1 MMRLCFNFSAFASV
15 YTCREMV
22 IAYACVRGQFR
33 VIALIVRA
41 ADFVAHSSR
50 IQKDHCP
57 AWIAKLPVAGPNESR
72 RAGCRLPLTHA
83 LAQSLDQS
91 NAPVA
96 AGVLICISIRPD
108 PQQIR
113 LNWAEGKI
121 RGIYPGEWMCAR
133 ITKCLENLFSI
144 QNLAPIKKKRQ
155 SLWINFMTISC

>member
-1 MMRLCFNFSAFASV
+1 MQRDRNRVCV
-15 YTCREMV
+15 
-22 IAYACVRGQFR
+22 CVRGQFR

-41 ADFVAHSSR
+41 ADFVAHSCSHTKR
-50 IQKDHCP
+50 PLSC
-57 AWIAKLPVAGPNESR
+57 VNCETAGR
-72 RAGCRLPLTHA
+72 RSKWKSAAGRLPPAHA

-113 LNWAEGKI
+113 LNWAQGKI
-121 RGIYPGEWMCAR
+121 RGIYPGEWICTR

-144 QNLAPIKKKRQ
+144 QSLGPIKDVNR
-155 SLWINFMTISC
+155 SEPICDYFIC